1 MEWVGWALLGV
12 VGILILIGL
21 VIDIRMRIIAVRDR
35 ELILG
40 ILHEMFERHMAKEV
54 FTTISTL
61 FKRAQADKEIS
72 DENKDT
78 HKVVFCTMEDVIE
91 QAKKHMT
98 PEEAKQA
105 EADVKKMEELYE
117 EEKR

>member
-12 VGILILIGL
+12 VGILILVGL

-54 FTTISTL
+54 YMTISTL
-61 FKRAQADKEIS
+61 LKRAQTDKKIS
-72 DENKDT
+72 DENRDT
-78 HKVVFCTMEDVIE
+78 HKVIFCTMEDVID
-91 QAKKHMT
+91 QARKHMT
-98 PEEAKQA
+98 PEEAAKA